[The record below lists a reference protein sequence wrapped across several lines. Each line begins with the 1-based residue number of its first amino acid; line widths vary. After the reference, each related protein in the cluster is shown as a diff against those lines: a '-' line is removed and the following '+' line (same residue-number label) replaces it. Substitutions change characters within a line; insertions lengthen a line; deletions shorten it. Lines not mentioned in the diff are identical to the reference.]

1 MVAENLKDTIKISEL
16 KKNIELLM
24 KEYSDQLMKVN
35 DIKKAIEDS
44 NKTYNSIESQ
54 IPNVQRS

>member
-1 MVAENLKDTIKISEL
+1 
-16 KKNIELLM
+16 
-24 KEYSDQLMKVN
+24 MKVN